1 MRKWAVFLAV
11 EASLKKKKEKH
22 KTELKT
28 RLTPSGIQS
37 FADMYSCT
45 ELELAA
51 RRYIYSHFLDAIQQ
65 EEFLQ
70 LATEQLID
78 LLKSDQ
84 LQVNTEE
91 QVCWS

>member
-1 MRKWAVFLAV
+1 
-11 EASLKKKKEKH
+11 
-22 KTELKT
+22 
-28 RLTPSGIQS
+28 
-37 FADMYSCT
+37 MYSCT